1 MHLTDYYMHCTGWRL
16 CYSIE
21 LIIYIVLS
29 LTAAPVRLQ
38 SPSLGVLAMS
48 SMSWLKRFR
57 GKRPKSNHSSPDEVS
72 ASSSQPTL
80 TPTVLVDLKG
90 KKRARNTIAVGG
102 KQVFGSTVPYECTLN
117 MLSGHGPWPN
127 IGICRSQPYAQR
139 AQ

>member
-1 MHLTDYYMHCTGWRL
+1 VHLTDYMHCTGWHLIL
-16 CYSIE
+16 CYSPE

-72 ASSSQPTL
+72 ASSQPTL

-90 KKRARNTIAVGG
+90 KKRAPNTIAVGRQ
-102 KQVFGSTVPYECTLN
+102 QVLGSTAPYECTLN
-117 MLSGHGPWPN
+117 MLSGHGRWPN
-127 IGICRSQPYAQR
+127 ISVCRSQPYAQR